1 MSKENSAMVCWRHA
15 SAMATIMNFDLEGR
29 DPKVVLMCL
38 SDVFRHL
45 AQYRDNL
52 EKAYL
57 LP

>member
-1 MSKENSAMVCWRHA
+1 
-15 SAMATIMNFDLEGR
+15 MATIINFDLEGR
-29 DPKVVLMCL
+29 DPKVALICL
-38 SDVFRHL
+38 PDVFRHL